1 MIITDSLGA
10 PRKDLDIIKYEDTW
24 PSKVFEL
31 MLKEHNYVNF
41 IFTQKA
47 LDTDELKRLVEMNL
61 DLYDKEYLFIHI
73 GIVDCARRVMSKKT
87 LKVISILPLVR
98 NIVNFLARKYHKTL
112 TKLYNINYVPLK
124 RFYSNMD
131 FILKQYSDVKKIFL
145 IPILPA
151 GYVQQKKSFRIQF
164 QIENYNNV
172 LKELSNKYNNVEYL
186 EAIYNSFFPLNEE
199 NYISDGYHISK
210 KGHIIIYNEISK
222 ILFN

>member
-10 PRKDLDIIKYEDTW
+10 PRKELDVIKYEDTW

-41 IFTQKA
+41 IYTQKA

-151 GYVQQKKSFRIQF
+151 GYVQQKKSFQIQN
-164 QIENYNNV
+164 QIENYNNT
-172 LKELSNKYNNVEYL
+172 LKELANKYNNVEYL
-186 EAIYNSFFPLNEE
+186 ETIYNSFFPLNEE

-210 KGHIIIYNEISK
+210 KGHNIIYNEISK

>member
-73 GIVDCARRVMSKKT
+73 GIVD
-87 LKVISILPLVR
+87 
-98 NIVNFLARKYHKTL
+98 
-112 TKLYNINYVPLK
+112 
-124 RFYSNMD
+124 
-131 FILKQYSDVKKIFL
+131 
-145 IPILPA
+145 
-151 GYVQQKKSFRIQF
+151 
-164 QIENYNNV
+164 
-172 LKELSNKYNNVEYL
+172 
-186 EAIYNSFFPLNEE
+186 
-199 NYISDGYHISK
+199 
-210 KGHIIIYNEISK
+210 
-222 ILFN
+222 